1 MGQLVGGL
9 FMRTT
14 ERRYPGRLLHGL
26 FACAALTLVV
36 VACGGDGS
44 GNGSEAAALSAAEF
58 RKQADAICSDTIGQ
72 VEALGE
78 QPTTSEGFLDY
89 SKEALPILSEGHRR
103 LRQLVPP
110 GELKET
116 WDRGLALNDQ
126 IDQDFQDIQDALEQ
140 GDLSKASQIASDIQ
154 AKDAETGRVAREVGL
169 TECG

>member
-72 VEALGE
+72 A
-78 QPTTSEGFLDY
+78 EGFLDY